1 MLPSAVTCSFD
12 SWLKPVLAGS
22 ITSVTLDCHQYFAL
36 QFLNFIEL
44 FLVPNQTTRSVQQLQ
59 SVVLYLFVIF
69 NPNCYT
75 LLFCFFQVPVL
86 ILISSVVFR
95 ITFFNCLRIPPHQT
109 VTQCYYGLLLPW
121 TASVLWLAEIEA
133 EKYITNQIM
142 LINVNRFI

>member
-95 ITFFNCLRIPPHQT
+95 ITFFNCLRFPLIRRSHS
-109 VTQCYYGLLLPW
+109 VIMGCCYHGLHPCFDLLR
-121 TASVLWLAEIEA
+121 LKLKNI
-133 EKYITNQIM
+133 
-142 LINVNRFI
+142 